1 MKQQNQALLDDEV
14 KLAATKSQVLYQ
26 CQGCQN
32 MFASMKDVNGHMCR
46 GKKTGKFTL
55 APETAA
61 SLPRATRD
69 YHCTK
74 CGATFNT
81 LLALY
86 SHEKTHVVAKATETV
101 KYVECSICKLQFPSD
116 DKLQAHRER
125 HKRLRCN
132 NCSVVFKSID
142 EFEKHIAL
150 TAKLYADFCI
160 TCSKIFI
167 NKDNLDAHLQQEHA
181 HSDRNEHV
189 ALRVIYTCQCCN
201 QEFSDMKSFAD
212 HKVSHGT
219 NQFETMYEADKEI
232 TFLGGPPTDQLQKLV
247 KLKTLAESDKPA
259 EVDTTSNSQLNNSDH
274 SYSLATTT
282 TDEVHIISD
291 DEDLLGSIENES
303 VTPAKVTPTKVT
315 ASKKTPSEVPNK
327 IVADSVEQVEQQ
339 IDKTKPC
346 VFECGMCDVRANSL
360 ENLIKHFQSHKDKPI
375 VCKHCNITLP
385 SVAALS
391 KHLQYH
397 TKSSQGV
404 ECMVRSIP
412 VLNNCLQ
419 NLIFFRNSN

>member
-14 KLAATKSQVLYQ
+14 KLASTKSQVLYQ

-55 APETAA
+55 APESVA

-69 YHCTK
+69 YHCAK

-86 SHEKTHVVAKATETV
+86 SHEKSHVVAKAIEPV
-101 KYVECSICKLQFPSD
+101 KYVECSICKLQFPSE

-132 NCSVVFKSID
+132 NCSVVFKSKD
-142 EFEKHIAL
+142 EFTKHVAL
-150 TAKLYADFCI
+150 TAKLHADFCI
-160 TCSKIFI
+160 TCSKIFL
-167 NKDNLDAHLQQEHA
+167 NKDALDSHLQQEHA
-181 HSDRNEHV
+181 HGDRNEHV
-189 ALRVIYTCQCCN
+189 ALRVIYTCQCCS

-212 HKVSHGT
+212 HKVAHGT
-219 NQFETMYEADKEI
+219 DQYEIMYESDKET
-232 TFLGGPPTDQLQKLV
+232 TFLGGPPTEPLQKLV
-247 KLKTLAESDKPA
+247 KLKNVAETEKSTGVDKS
-259 EVDTTSNSQLNNSDH
+259 SNSPLSNSDH
-274 SYSLATTT
+274 SYSLTTATTT
-282 TDEVHIISD
+282 TDTVHIISD
-291 DEDLLGSIENES
+291 DEDVHVSIENES
-303 VTPAKVTPTKVT
+303 ITPP
-315 ASKKTPSEVPNK
+315 EVPKNN
-327 IVADSVEQVEQQ
+327 VAESVQQ
-339 IDKTKPC
+339 AEKQLQLDKTKSC

-404 ECMVRSIP
+404 ECMVSIH
-412 VLNNCLQ
+412 VLQYFLTLPKKSGYFSNNFSETLP
-419 NLIFFRNSN
+419 